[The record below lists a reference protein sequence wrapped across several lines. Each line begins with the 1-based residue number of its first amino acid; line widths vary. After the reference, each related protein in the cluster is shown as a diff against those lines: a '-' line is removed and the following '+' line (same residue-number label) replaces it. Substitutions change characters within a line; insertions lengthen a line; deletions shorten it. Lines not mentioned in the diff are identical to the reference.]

1 MTFSKKRRTRSQ
13 RQGQK
18 FNVGGPWTEEKEIE
32 IQTKEEVTVDSTAN
46 YESTGQE
53 STSKSAID

>member
-46 YESTGQE
+46 
-53 STSKSAID
+53 